1 MAAPR
6 RSVALPAPLFEEVAR
21 AAARRGVGVD
31 EWVGECV
38 RSTLARPPLPLPP
51 PPSLPPGEPDP
62 LWAENDVFIDHGPT
76 DVAARHDDYL
86 YGPRHRPDADDRAD
100 DRTDAAEPS

>member
-38 RSTLARPPLPLPP
+38 RSTLARPPLPPSNPP
-51 PPSLPPGEPDP
+51 LPPGEPDP
-62 LWAENDVFIDHGPT
+62 LWAENDVFDGDSPP
-76 DVAARHDDYL
+76 DLSERHDDYL
-86 YGPRHRPDADDRAD
+86 YGPMGPAGGGG
-100 DRTDAAEPS
+100 TDGDPGGDGR